1 MGFKLLEA
9 IYNEYFNLGYIN
21 VDINTRFA
29 LIALIC
35 YIVKALKK
43 KKPDVTYY
51 QVVNKLAEG
60 TGTTEDE
67 VKGLAIMCENFGYG
81 CTDIPTFGIKP
92 ADMSKTVK
100 DILNKRMPF

>member
-1 MGFKLLEA
+1 MAFKELEA
-9 IYNEYFNLGYIN
+9 IYNQYFNLGYIN
-21 VDINTRFA
+21 ADINTRFA
-29 LIALIC
+29 LISLIC
-35 YIVKALKK
+35 YVVTTLKK

-67 VKGLAIMCENFGYG
+67 VKGLAIMCENFGYC
-81 CTDIPTFGIKP
+81 CTEFPTFGVKP
-92 ADMSKTVK
+92 QDMSKTIR